1 MMRERESASLERRRR
16 RKRRRGETLAQ
27 RGSGTGEHIGARS
40 HIAFCIAIQIPS
52 ILERHNREREGE
64 REGDKREGEMRE
76 KERGREGEK
85 RT

>member
-1 MMRERESASLERRRR
+1 MKRERESASLERRRR

-52 ILERHNREREGE
+52 ILERHNREREE
-64 REGDKREGEMRE
+64 RE
-76 KERGREGEK
+76 KETKEK
-85 RT
+85 ER